1 MISLLP
7 EDGRR
12 TPTVT
17 VQPLGTET
25 MTVYGHKTLFLTDES
40 TMPEPDRLLP
50 YPVISVPAM
59 FKRGFGRAAQ
69 WQPVEAAS
77 LESFTAIRADSHP
90 MLSDA
95 EKWFTELKRVLSQ
108 AELVLPDAMAAGM
121 RRFIEVASRKVRGGF
136 LAAADM
142 AASNWVVPL
151 MMLSGCDT
159 AKVADA
165 LAGLPR
171 TMDLLGIR

>member
-1 MISLLP
+1 
-7 EDGRR
+7 
-12 TPTVT
+12 
-17 VQPLGTET
+17 
-25 MTVYGHKTLFLTDES
+25 
-40 TMPEPDRLLP
+40 
-50 YPVISVPAM
+50 M

-136 LAAADM
+136 LAAG
-142 AASNWVVPL
+142 NWVVPL

>member
-136 LAAADM
+136 PGGGRYGGQQLGGPAD
-142 AASNWVVPL
+142 
-151 MMLSGCDT
+151 DT
-159 AKVADA
+159 QRMRYRQ
-165 LAGLPR
+165 G
-171 TMDLLGIR
+171 G

>member
-1 MISLLP
+1 
-7 EDGRR
+7 
-12 TPTVT
+12 
-17 VQPLGTET
+17 
-25 MTVYGHKTLFLTDES
+25 
-40 TMPEPDRLLP
+40 
-50 YPVISVPAM
+50 
-59 FKRGFGRAAQ
+59 
-69 WQPVEAAS
+69 
-77 LESFTAIRADSHP
+77 

-95 EKWFTELKRVLSQ
+95 EKWFTDLKRVLSQ

-136 LAAADM
+136 LAAADI

-151 MMLSGCDT
+151 LTLSGCDT